1 MFIHIGN
8 DNVIRSQDVVAII
21 DYNLISSSTIMEE
34 MMENAGKE
42 KKVVGPTVEAKSVMI
57 TKEIIY
63 YSTLSV
69 STLKKRASMIS
80 TISKLDDFSDE
91 IKEEETEAE
100 EA

>member
-8 DNVIRSQDVVAII
+8 GNVVREKNVIALV
-21 DYNLISSSTIMEE
+21 DYQLISSSSIMEE
-34 MMENAGKE
+34 MISESEKR
-42 KKVVGPTVEAKSVMI
+42 KKVIGPADDIKSVMI
-57 TKEIIY
+57 TNEEIY

-91 IKEEETEAE
+91 IDT
-100 EA
+100 